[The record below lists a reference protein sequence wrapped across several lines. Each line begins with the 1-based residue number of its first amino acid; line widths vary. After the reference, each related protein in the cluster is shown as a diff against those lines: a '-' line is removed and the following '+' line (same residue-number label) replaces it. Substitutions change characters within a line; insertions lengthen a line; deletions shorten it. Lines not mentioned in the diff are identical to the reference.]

1 MMSNQLIWPHL
12 FAAGAVILAVLVI
25 LYDLWQRLRWDQ
37 AIVELRE
44 VSHSLETSY
53 GLRSHRELHHSFD
66 GIIRALL
73 ELSKNRPA
81 ARWVLDEL
89 RPVVAQYHRRSV
101 VGSAGAWDE
110 IRNAFLER
118 KRHPVRLTRAAA
130 GWVVLLGL
138 AGTVLGFMEAL
149 PALREVLA
157 SQADQVSTTSPPA
170 GETSPEAGERT
181 EPQERLDAAGQAA
194 LAGQKLNRVLD
205 SLRGVF
211 LATFWGVISAFLL
224 SACNLLLV
232 EPAFDRFADNVDV
245 LGARWFE
252 PLIQP
257 PDTLIDD
264 ALRGELRS
272 YFDEIGK
279 RLETVLNPLISQ
291 LRLSLE
297 QMSGLASDFSGNIR
311 MGVGTLQT
319 FHAAVKELG
328 GSAQGAVDQLV
339 QIVRTSGDFVREVE
353 SLQQKGL
360 DKLTQSLSGPT
371 EVLAKSAAAM
381 DERVRTL
388 AEQILSLDD
397 SSKAI
402 VAALGAH
409 SEGEAALREDIS
421 TNINALRQQMKEMSQ
436 LRASVDST
444 AKSLRTELTPLFSR
458 LSQELSDAQA
468 LSAKESR
475 STTEQMAAGVESIRG
490 MLVSLQTLSSP
501 ERIREER
508 HALEDLRKAV
518 ERLSHQ
524 REQQTIT
531 RARQTPQPENEEQI
545 RHLKEEIRPMRLQAA
560 RETEGLVPA
569 PPLPPPVEI
578 SPQAKSAPGGFA
590 RFLQWLGFGGHN
602 S

>member
-1 MMSNQLIWPHL
+1 MSTQLVGPHIC
-12 FAAGAVILAVLVI
+12 AAGAAILAALVI
-25 LYDLWQRLRWDQ
+25 LYGLWQRFRWNR
-37 AIVELRE
+37 AIAELRE
-44 VSHSLETSY
+44 VFQGLETPY
-53 GLRSHRELHHSFD
+53 GLYSHRELHHSFD
-66 GIIRALL
+66 DFIKALT
-73 ELSKNRPA
+73 ELSKRRLA

-89 RPVVAQYHRRSV
+89 RPVMAQYHRRSV

-110 IRNAFLER
+110 IRSSFLER
-118 KRHPVRLTRAAA
+118 NRYPVRLTRAAA

-157 SQADQVSTTSPPA
+157 SQADEVLATAILPPV
-170 GETSPEAGERT
+170 GETAPEAGSGMA
-181 EPQERLDAAGQAA
+181 EPRGADAVEQAA
-194 LAGQKLNRVLD
+194 MTGQKLNRVLD

-211 LATFWGVISAFLL
+211 LATFLGVISAFFL
-224 SACNLLLV
+224 SACNLLLL

-252 PLIQP
+252 PLIHP

-319 FHAAVKELG
+319 FHDAVKELG

-360 DKLTQSLSGPT
+360 DKLAKTLSGPT
-371 EVLAKSAAAM
+371 EVLASSASAM

-388 AEQILSLDD
+388 ADQISSLDD
-397 SSKAI
+397 SSRAI
-402 VAALGAH
+402 ATALGVH
-409 SEGEAALREDIS
+409 SKGEAALREDIS
-421 TNINALRQQMKEMSQ
+421 ININALKHQMKEISQ

-444 AKSLRTELTPLFSR
+444 AKNLQAELTPLFST
-458 LSQELSDAQA
+458 LSRELIDAHA
-468 LSAKESR
+468 LSAKEGR
-475 STTEQMAAGVESIRG
+475 LTAEQVALGVESIRG
-490 MLVSLQTLSSP
+490 MLMSLQVLSSP
-501 ERIREER
+501 ERIQEER
-508 HALEDLRKAV
+508 RALEELRKAV
-518 ERLSHQ
+518 ENFGPQLERQATAPTRQ
-524 REQQTIT
+524 R
-531 RARQTPQPENEEQI
+531 PQPQSEGQV
-545 RHLKEEIRPMRLQAA
+545 RQLKEDIRQMKRQAT
-560 RETEGLVPA
+560 RETGGLLPA
-569 PPLPPPVEI
+569 PPPVSI
-578 SPQAKSAPGGFA
+578 PRQAKGTPRGFA
-590 RFLQWLGFGGHN
+590 RLWQWLGFGGRN